1 MRRLLRGAA
10 ALALT
15 TVAVLTGTTQAQAK
29 ADDGSWAGCPYG
41 AVCIYPQNQNPAVSP
56 SHIFY
61 SYGFHPIYNQYG
73 NHWVLNNQYDG
84 ALAETCDSVDTDCH
98 FTIGPQEGFYVDL
111 TPINSILLREH
122 YQ

>member
-15 TVAVLTGTTQAQAK
+15 TAAVLTASSQAE

-56 SHIFY
+56 SHIFF
-61 SYGFHPIYNQYG
+61 SYGFHPIYDQYG
-73 NHWVLNNQYDG
+73 DHWVLNNQYDG
-84 ALAETCDSVDTDCH
+84 ALAETCESIDTDCH
-98 FTIGPQEGFYVDL
+98 YTIGPQEGAYVDL
-111 TPINSILLREH
+111 GPINSIYLREH
-122 YQ
+122 YR